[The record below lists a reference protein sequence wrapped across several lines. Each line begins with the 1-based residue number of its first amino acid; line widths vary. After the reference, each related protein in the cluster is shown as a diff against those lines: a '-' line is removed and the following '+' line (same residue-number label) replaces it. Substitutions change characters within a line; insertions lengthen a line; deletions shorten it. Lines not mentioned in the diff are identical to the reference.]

1 MPNTKSYIFV
11 HIAKTAGS
19 TLLSIM
25 ENVFNRDEILYLYDN
40 DDYPQNVEGLKRMS
54 GQEKRRYRLFTGHF
68 PFGLHEYISQPC
80 KYITI
85 LREPVDRVISTYNH
99 IKNVECMSKDEDFR
113 KRWEE
118 ARKMSLEEFVKSDIL
133 PYQSNYKVY
142 CLADRAAEY
151 GDCSVEDLERAKKNL
166 REHFVIAGLTERF
179 DETVV
184 YIRRNLGWVVPYYA
198 KMNVRE
204 GGLQKE
210 DLPEGTLRLIE
221 EKNWIAIELYKYAT
235 ELFNEMIG
243 KQGPD
248 FQREVAEL
256 KKANSCIS
264 DLMHERD
271 DLALH
276 ADGLARSIAEMSWIH
291 RKQAEEFHSKYNE
304 LIRHYENSLSWRMT
318 APMRR
323 SADFFHKINGPSSKG
338 RA

>member
-142 CLADRAAEY
+142 CLVDRAFHRGA
-151 GDCSVEDLERAKKNL
+151 CTTADLEMAKKNL
-166 REHFVIAGLTERF
+166 KEQFVIAGLTERF

-184 YIRRNLGWVVPYYA
+184 YLRRNLGWAVPFYS
-198 KMNVRE
+198 KMNVSE
-204 GGLQKE
+204 GGMKKNI
-210 DLPEGTLRLIE
+210 LPKSTIKLIE
-221 EKNWIAIELYKYAT
+221 EQNWMAIDLYNYAT
-235 ELFNEMIG
+235 ELFDEMVG
-243 KQGPD
+243 KQGRD
-248 FQREVAEL
+248 FKREVVEL
-256 KKANSCIS
+256 KKANYHIS
-264 DLMHERD
+264 ELVHDRD
-271 DLALH
+271 DLAQKFGEF
-276 ADGLARSIAEMSWIH
+276 ANDQAR
-291 RKQAEEFHSKYNE
+291 KYNE
-304 LIRHYENSLSWRMT
+304 YGAEFESKYKELIRLYENSWSWKIT
-318 APMRR
+318 APLRK
-323 SADFFHKINGPSSKG
+323 AVGY
-338 RA
+338 